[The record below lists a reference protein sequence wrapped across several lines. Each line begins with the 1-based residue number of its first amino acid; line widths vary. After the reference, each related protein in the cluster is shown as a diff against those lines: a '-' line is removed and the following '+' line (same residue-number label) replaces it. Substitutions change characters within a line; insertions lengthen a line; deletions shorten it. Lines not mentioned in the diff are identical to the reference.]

1 IMLDAWNAITGEGCE
16 WKDLMHRA
24 QNQWNSARQWNV
36 EHWIRQGKDPKEQDL
51 LSWRLRNE
59 PVTSGVASGMV
70 SFVDEDDEEA
80 CMLAYY
86 GYRQW
91 SEGGVPFGG

>member
-1 IMLDAWNAITGEGCE
+1 MD
-16 WKDLMHRA
+16 RA
-24 QNQWNSARQWNV
+24 QQQWDAARQWNV
-36 EHWIRQGKDPKEQDL
+36 DHWIRQGKSAKEQDL

-70 SFVDEDDEEA
+70 SFVDESDEEA

-86 GYRQW
+86 EHREW
-91 SEGGVPFGG
+91 TEGGVPIGA